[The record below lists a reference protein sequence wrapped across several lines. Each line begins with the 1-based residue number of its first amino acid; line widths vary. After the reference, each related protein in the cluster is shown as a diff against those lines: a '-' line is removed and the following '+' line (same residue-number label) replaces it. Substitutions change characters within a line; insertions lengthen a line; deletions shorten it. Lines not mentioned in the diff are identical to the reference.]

1 MTEIELKAHV
11 RETDA
16 VERAI
21 RSFASYSGETI
32 KRDTYYLLPR
42 SGGQPDGTGL
52 AAFMAIFT
60 FVAAIAAAVCVIAGA
75 SKTVAILICLFATAF
90 VAASALLGA
99 RRKEAGSHVDASGS
113 PVKVRIREEGGE
125 TTVTYKKKEV
135 RGTVEVNDEREFR
148 VDDRVPLEALL
159 GDLGFVPDSSKEKRT
174 KSWTCATPEGFDA
187 TIELSLVGPLGWF
200 VEIEILKD
208 DPDEA
213 ETKRATEALGGLLAR
228 CGVDEREIEPRY
240 YTEMLADLEPAFSH
254 EPKK

>member
-11 RETDA
+11 REIDA

-32 KRDTYYLLPR
+32 KRDTYFRLPR

-52 AAFMAIFT
+52 AALMAIFT
-60 FVAAIAAAVCVIAGA
+60 FVAALAAAICVIAGA
-75 SKTVAILICLFATAF
+75 SKTVAVLICLFATAF
-90 VAASALLGA
+90 VAASTIVGA
-99 RRKEAGSHVDASGS
+99 RQKKTGSYGGATGQ
-113 PVKVRIREEGGE
+113 PIKVRIREEGGV

-135 RGTVEVNDEREFR
+135 RGRAEVNDEREFR
-148 VDDRVPLEALL
+148 IDNRMPLESLL
-159 GDLGFVPDSSKEKRT
+159 GDLGFLPDSAKEKRT

-208 DPDEA
+208 EPDET
-213 ETKRATEALGGLLAR
+213 EIKRATEALGGILSR
-228 CGVDEREIEPRY
+228 CGVDEREIETRY